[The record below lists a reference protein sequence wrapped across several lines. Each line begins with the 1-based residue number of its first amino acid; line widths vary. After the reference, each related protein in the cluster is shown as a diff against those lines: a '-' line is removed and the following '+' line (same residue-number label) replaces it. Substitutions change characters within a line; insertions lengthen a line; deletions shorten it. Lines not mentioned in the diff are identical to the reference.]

1 MEAVSVSSVLRYFSP
16 LRLMGPLSD
25 KELRVASRRCR
36 NYALRAGYL
45 LLLCLLMLS
54 AWYSL
59 VGLRRMGPATVWVSR
74 AAEMS
79 TYTTGTIVRFQFAA
93 AQLVAA
99 VMLCSSFSDDMRR
112 GTLGTLLTTPIR
124 STQIIMGKLLGGLLQ
139 VVLLLGL
146 SLPALAILRVQ
157 GGVEW
162 GFVVAASCITLSAVV
177 FAGALSL
184 WLSTYSR
191 HAYKAISAGAV
202 VYFIVFLI
210 VPAIATALA
219 WAGLLDR
226 TATSY
231 ILDLANPFRALYRVM
246 PQIGAMGGPPAP
258 SLPWPMHCAVLG
270 IATALILCAAV
281 RRVRRAAV
289 GDYSIRIEKDFR
301 PIERLHGSPLI
312 WKDNPCAAFQW
323 RWDNV
328 AVGAAAVAICG
339 VAMSVDVR
347 RVPYL
352 YIYLHYIASG
362 AWLLALLRLSIAV
375 AGGITREKESGAW
388 PVLLMTPLDDR
399 QIVRTK
405 ARGALRRNA
414 VLLLSAFAVQMC
426 LFFRTAGSLN
436 VFYGAF
442 SALSSAADVV
452 CIVGAGSYFGVRLRT
467 TTVAAAAT
475 LGTYLCLSY
484 IVGGLVNAMFLRLVW
499 PAMTSSRG
507 PTSRIMLL
515 GFAVSIGTVAVE
527 FVLGRC
533 LLRRACRS
541 VRQYVF

>member
-1 MEAVSVSSVLRYFSP
+1 MEAESVSNVLRYFGP

-25 KELRVASRRCR
+25 KELRVASRRSR

-59 VGLRRMGPATVWVSR
+59 VGLQRAGAATIWVSR

-79 TYTTGTIVRFQFAA
+79 TYTTGRIIWFQFVA
-93 AQLVAA
+93 AQLIAA
-99 VMLCSSFSDDMRR
+99 VMLSSSFSDELRR
-112 GTLGTLLTTPIR
+112 GTLGTLLTTPIN
-124 STQIIMGKLLGGLLQ
+124 SAQIVMGKLLGGLLQ
-139 VVLLLGL
+139 VILLLAL

-184 WLSTYSR
+184 WLSTYCR
-191 HAYKAISAGAV
+191 QAYKAISAGAL
-202 VYFIVFLI
+202 VYFVVFLI
-210 VPAIATALA
+210 LPAIATGLA
-219 WAGLLDR
+219 WAGLFDR
-226 TATSY
+226 RGTSY
-231 ILDLANPFRALYRVM
+231 LLDLANPFRALYRVM

-258 SLPWPMHCAVLG
+258 SLPWPMHCVVLG
-270 IATALILCAAV
+270 VATVLILGAAV

-289 GDYSIRIEKDFR
+289 GDCSIRIENRFR
-301 PIERLHGSPLI
+301 PIERLHGSPLV
-312 WKDNPCAAFQW
+312 WKENPCAAFQW
-323 RWDNV
+323 RWDNI

-352 YIYLHYIASG
+352 YLYLHYFAS
-362 AWLLALLRLSIAV
+362 AIWLLALLRLSIAV

-388 PVLLMTPLDDR
+388 PVLLTTPLDDR

-405 ARGALRRNA
+405 AKAALRRNA

-426 LFFRTAGSLN
+426 LFFRTAGLFN
-436 VFYGAF
+436 IPYGLF
-442 SALSSAADVV
+442 SVLSSAAGVV
-452 CIVGAGSYFGVRLRT
+452 YIVGAGSYFGVRLRT

-484 IVGGLVNAMFLRLVW
+484 IVGGLVSAMFLRLLW
-499 PAMTSSRG
+499 PAVTASRG
-507 PTSRIMLL
+507 PPARIMLL
-515 GFAVSIGTVAVE
+515 GFTLSIGTIAVE
-527 FVLGRC
+527 FVLGGH
-533 LLRRACRS
+533 LLRRACRT
-541 VRQYVF
+541 VRRYVF

>member
-1 MEAVSVSSVLRYFSP
+1 MEAASVSILLRHFSP

-25 KELRVASRRCR
+25 KELRVASRRGR

-54 AWYSL
+54 AWYSM
-59 VGLRRMGPATVWVSR
+59 VGLRRAGPATVWVSR

-79 TYTTGTIVRFQFAA
+79 TYTTGTIVWFQFAA
-93 AQLVAA
+93 AQLIAA
-99 VMLCSSFSDDMRR
+99 VMLCSSFSDEMRR

-177 FAGALSL
+177 FAGVLSL
-184 WLSTYSR
+184 WLSTHFR
-191 HAYKAISAGAV
+191 HPYKAISAGAV
-202 VYFIVFLI
+202 VYFTIFLI
-210 VPAIATALA
+210 LPAIATALA
-219 WAGLLDR
+219 WAGLFDR
-226 TATSY
+226 RGTSY
-231 ILDLANPFRALYRVM
+231 ILDLVNPFRALFRVM
-246 PQIGAMGGPPAP
+246 QQIGGMGAPPAP
-258 SLPWPMHCAVLG
+258 WLPWPMHCAVLG
-270 IATALILCAAV
+270 IVTVLILGATV
-281 RRVRRAAV
+281 RRVRQAAV
-289 GDYSIRIEKDFR
+289 GDGCIRVEKRFR
-301 PIERLHGSPLI
+301 PVERLRGSPLI

-323 RWDNV
+323 RWDNI
-328 AVGAAAVAICG
+328 AVGAAAMAICG
-339 VAMSVDVR
+339 VAISVDVR

-352 YIYLHYIASG
+352 YLYLHYIAS
-362 AWLLALLRLSIAV
+362 AIWLLALLRLSIAV

-388 PVLLMTPLDDR
+388 PVLLTTPLDDR
-399 QIVRTK
+399 EIVRTK
-405 ARGALRRNA
+405 AKAALRRNA
-414 VLLLSAFAVQMC
+414 VLLLCAFAVQMC
-426 LFFRTAGSLN
+426 LFFRTAGLLN
-436 VFYGAF
+436 VYYGVF
-442 SALSSAADVV
+442 HVLSSAADIV

-484 IVGGLVNAMFLRLVW
+484 LIGGLVNSMFLRLVW

-507 PTSRIMLL
+507 PTARIMLL
-515 GFAVSIGTVAVE
+515 GFGTSIGVVVVE
-527 FVLGRC
+527 FFLGRH
-533 LLRRACRS
+533 LMRRACRT

>member
-1 MEAVSVSSVLRYFSP
+1 MEAVSVSNVLRYFSS

-25 KELRVASRRCR
+25 KELRVASRRYR
-36 NYALRAGYL
+36 NYALRVGYL
-45 LLLCLLMLS
+45 LLLCVLMLS

-59 VGLRRMGPATVWVSR
+59 VGLRRAGPAAVWASR

-79 TYTTGTIVRFQFAA
+79 TYTTGRIIWFQFAA
-93 AQLVAA
+93 AQLIAV
-99 VMLCSSFSDDMRR
+99 VMLCSSFSDEMRR
-112 GTLGTLLTTPIR
+112 GTLATLLTTPIS
-124 STQIIMGKLLGGLLQ
+124 STQIVMGKLLGGLLQ
-139 VVLLLGL
+139 VVLLLAL

-184 WLSTYSR
+184 WLSTYYR
-191 HAYKAISAGAV
+191 HPYRAISAGAV
-202 VYFIVFLI
+202 MYFVIFLI
-210 VPAIATALA
+210 LPAIATALA
-219 WAGLLDR
+219 WRGLLDR
-226 TATSY
+226 TATSC
-231 ILDLANPFRALYRVM
+231 ILDIMNPFRALYRVM

-258 SLPWPMHCAVLG
+258 SLPWPMHCVVLG
-270 IATALILCAAV
+270 VATVLILGAAV

-289 GDYSIRIEKDFR
+289 GDCSIRIENRFR

-312 WKDNPCAAFQW
+312 WKENPCAAFQW

-328 AVGAAAVAICG
+328 VVGAAAVAICG
-339 VAMSVDVR
+339 VAMSVDVS

-352 YIYLHYIASG
+352 YPYLLYIASG

-375 AGGITREKESGAW
+375 AGGITREKECGAW
-388 PVLLMTPLDDR
+388 PVLLTTPLDDR

-405 ARGALRRNA
+405 ARAALRRNA

-426 LFFRTAGSLN
+426 LFFRTAGLPN
-436 VFYGAF
+436 VFYGVF
-442 SALSSAADVV
+442 YILSSAADVV

-484 IVGGLVNAMFLRLVW
+484 VVGGLVNAMFLRLLW

-515 GFAVSIGTVAVE
+515 GFCTSIGVVVVK
-527 FVLGRC
+527 FLLGRH
-533 LLRRACRS
+533 LLRRACRT

>member
-1 MEAVSVSSVLRYFSP
+1 MEAVSVPILLRYFSP

-25 KELRVASRRCR
+25 KELRIASRRCR

-54 AWYSL
+54 AWYSM
-59 VGLRRMGPATVWVSR
+59 VGLRRAGPAAVWVSR

-79 TYTTGTIVRFQFAA
+79 TYTTVRIIWFQFAA
-93 AQLVAA
+93 AQLIAA
-99 VMLCSSFSDDMRR
+99 VMLCSSFSDEMRR

-184 WLSTYSR
+184 WLSTYYR
-191 HAYKAISAGAV
+191 HSYRAISAGAV
-202 VYFIVFLI
+202 VYFVIFL
-210 VPAIATALA
+210 VLPGIATALA

-231 ILDLANPFRALYRVM
+231 ILDLANPFRALFRVM

-258 SLPWPMHCAVLG
+258 SLPWPMHCVVLG
-270 IATALILCAAV
+270 IATVLILCAAV

-289 GDYSIRIEKDFR
+289 GDCSIRIENRFR

-312 WKDNPCAAFQW
+312 WKENPCAVFQW
-323 RWDNV
+323 RWDNI

-352 YIYLHYIASG
+352 YVYLHYIASG
-362 AWLLALLRLSIAV
+362 IWLLALLRLSIAV
-375 AGGITREKESGAW
+375 AGGITREKESGTW
-388 PVLLMTPLDDR
+388 PVLLTTPLDDR

-405 ARGALRRNA
+405 AKAALRRNA
-414 VLLLSAFAVQMC
+414 VLLLSAFAVLMC
-426 LFFRTAGSLN
+426 LFFRTAGFLN
-436 VFYGAF
+436 AFYGVF
-442 SALSSAADVV
+442 SVLSWAVGVV
-452 CIVGAGSYFGVRLRT
+452 YIVGAGSYFGVRLRT

-484 IVGGLVNAMFLRLVW
+484 VVAGLVNAMFLRLLW
-499 PAMTSSRG
+499 PAITSSRG

-515 GFAVSIGTVAVE
+515 SFAMSMGTIVVE
-527 FVLGRC
+527 FVLGRH
-533 LLRRACRS
+533 LLRRACRT